1 MNIDE
6 AKRTYRE
13 LRDLIPLVSDQWE
26 RTYNAQTS
34 QAEICQR
41 DHMTGEISPIVIIRP
56 ECPYHDG
63 QLVEKSLIYIRAMVM
78 LIEAATAKIRRLE
91 AQQQPPA
98 QREKK
103 KDHAAECAMLCGK
116 QDFRRYL
123 IQNHALAEAS
133 DDERVKTRVRNI
145 LNIKSRA
152 ELNTDLAA
160 TARWKK
166 LRGDFTRWKE
176 GR

>member
-1 MNIDE
+1 MNFDE
-6 AKRTYRE
+6 AKSAYRE
-13 LRDLIPLVSDQWE
+13 ARDLLPLVSDGWE
-26 RTYNAQTS
+26 RVYNSAES

-56 ECPYHDG
+56 ACPYHDG
-63 QLVEKSLIYIRAMVM
+63 QLIEKSLTYIRAMVM
-78 LIEAATAKIRRLE
+78 LIEAAATKIHRLE
-91 AQQQPPA
+91 AQHQPA
-98 QREKK
+98 RQEKK

-145 LNIKSRA
+145 LNINSRA
-152 ELNTDLAA
+152 DLNTDPDA

-166 LRGDFTRWKE
+166 LRGDFYAWKD

>member
-1 MNIDE
+1 MNIAE
-6 AKRTYRE
+6 AKNAYRE
-13 LRDLIPLVSDQWE
+13 VRELLPLVSDEWD
-26 RTYNAQTS
+26 RTYNTQTS

-41 DHMTGEISPIVIIRP
+41 DHMTGEISPIVII
-56 ECPYHDG
+56 CPSCPSHDA

-91 AQQQPPA
+91 AQHQQP
-98 QREKK
+98 RHEKK

-123 IQNHALAEAS
+123 IQNHDLAEAS

-152 ELNTDLAA
+152 ELNTDPAA

-166 LRGDFTRWKE
+166 LRGDFYAWKE